1 MADLDDIQTEIA
13 EFLSQ
18 EAARDKTLVGLVFVA
33 REIGE
38 KLDLID
44 ANLFRIALGIEKLVQ
59 AALQVSEREQ

>member
-1 MADLDDIQTEIA
+1 MADLDDVRAEIA
-13 EFLSQ
+13 EFLTN
-18 EAARDKTLVGLVFVA
+18 AAANDTTLVGLVFVA